1 MRYEFE
7 RDGAVV
13 ATVLWEGPGQVTV
26 EGTDARTQRDFESF
40 FGSEVT
46 YLSAGFVDGQDDSL
60 AVRRRD
66 WTPWEFE
73 RSCRSLAHRMHA
85 GVRRVQTGP
94 VEDRPGERVWAR

>member
-1 MRYEFE
+1 MRYEFK
-7 RDGAVV
+7 RQDQPVGWAQ
-13 ATVLWEGPGQVTV
+13 WEGPGQVALV
-26 EGTDARTQRDFESF
+26 MGDQDDRDFFQEYFS
-40 FGSEVT
+40 GHVT
-46 YLSAGFVDGQDDSL
+46 YLAAHFDGEEDAFQS
-60 AVRRRD
+60 RRRD